1 MLLNLMCKCSYK
13 PLEDCLSSRYFV
25 LVLIFMIMVYVSRD
39 DFYAF
44 SQGLPS
50 ISDQSLKVDLVID
63 GLQSPTGMVFLTDDT
78 IIITQKEGIV
88 SKLNLNNPTTLEPLL
103 ELSNVNSKNERGLL
117 GLTIDNHILDD
128 SRRGNNGTAGN
139 SVFLYVT
146 ESGTQI
152 DQNIQE
158 SVDTNELRNRVY
170 KYTFDGQSLSNPSII
185 LDLPAGPGTNH
196 QGGKIKMGPDNQLYA
211 IIGELQREGQL
222 QNIKG
227 GPEPDDSGVIFRIN
241 PNDGSPSVNN
251 PFIGLNDSGSNP
263 LAKYYAYGIRN
274 SFGFDFDPITA
285 KLWDAENGQDL
296 YDELNLVVAGFNS
309 GWKQL
314 MGPISNSAGVTEND
328 LVNYQG
334 SHYNDPL
341 LSWEQSRGVTDIEF
355 FKSDN
360 LGKKYENNIFVG
372 DITEGSLFFFKV
384 NENRTGLHFD
394 NPNIANDLIASDEDE
409 ISSITLGSGF
419 KGITDIETGPDGNL
433 YILTYSRA
441 DGGQG
446 ALYSVSE
453 NIASGA

>member
-1 MLLNLMCKCSYK
+1 
-13 PLEDCLSSRYFV
+13 
-25 LVLIFMIMVYVSRD
+25 
-39 DFYAF
+39 
-44 SQGLPS
+44 
-50 ISDQSLKVDLVID
+50 
-63 GLQSPTGMVFLTDDT
+63 
-78 IIITQKEGIV
+78 
-88 SKLNLNNPTTLEPLL
+88 
-103 ELSNVNSKNERGLL
+103 
-117 GLTIDNHILDD
+117 
-128 SRRGNNGTAGN
+128 
-139 SVFLYVT
+139 
-146 ESGTQI
+146 
-152 DQNIQE
+152 
-158 SVDTNELRNRVY
+158 
-170 KYTFDGQSLSNPSII
+170 
-185 LDLPAGPGTNH
+185 
-196 QGGKIKMGPDNQLYA
+196 
-211 IIGELQREGQL
+211 
-222 QNIKG
+222 
-227 GPEPDDSGVIFRIN
+227 
-241 PNDGSPSVNN
+241 
-251 PFIGLNDSGSNP
+251 
-263 LAKYYAYGIRN
+263 
-274 SFGFDFDPITA
+274 
-285 KLWDAENGQDL
+285 LWDAENGQDL

-355 FKSDN
+355 FNSKN
-360 LGKKYENNIFVG
+360 LGDDYENNIFVG

>member
-1 MLLNLMCKCSYK
+1 
-13 PLEDCLSSRYFV
+13 
-25 LVLIFMIMVYVSRD
+25 MVYVSRD
-39 DFYAF
+39 DFYTF

-63 GLQSPTGMVFLTDDT
+63 GLQSPTSMAFLTDDI

-88 SKLNLNNPTTLEPLL
+88 SKLNLNNPATLEPLL

-117 GLTIDNHILDD
+117 GLTIDNHILGD
-128 SRRGNNGTAGN
+128 SRRGNNGTTGN
-139 SVFLYVT
+139 NVFLYVT

-152 DQNIQE
+152 DQNMQE
-158 SVDTNELRNRVY
+158 SAGSNELRNRVY

-222 QNIKG
+222 QNIKE
-227 GPEPDDSGVIFRIN
+227 GPQPDDSGVIFRIN

-263 LAKYYAYGIRN
+263 LSKYYAYGIRN

-296 YDELNLVVAGFNS
+296 YDEINLVVVGFNS

-314 MGPISNSAGVTEND
+314 MGPISSSAGVTEND
-328 LVNYQG
+328 LVNYPG

-341 LSWEQSRGVTDIEF
+341 LSWEQSRGVTDLEF

-372 DITEGSLFFFKV
+372 DITKGSLFFFKV

-394 NPNIANDLIASDEDE
+394 NPNIASDLIASDEDE

-453 NIASGA
+453 KIASGA